1 VIGVGLGL
9 FNSALRGPLGW
20 PDPVLL
26 TTLSPTG
33 APTLRLY
40 TAGYG
45 GTYTFDDGTAAKLT
59 DADDGTFAF
68 LKLTCNS
75 GGSGTYYRLVSYPFT
90 TCPDYAHI
98 SHLVCRTYV
107 KRIQA
112 GSDSYMAK
120 RYMGVHSYPWSTNP
134 ADRASVPTNIL
145 PGTSLAWQ
153 EYLWSLGRDRAPWT
167 TAGVNAQEYGWDV
180 DLALGS
186 GPPGL
191 SIEFQIAAMEL
202 QVWGTA

>member
-1 VIGVGLGL
+1 MQVDAR
-9 FNSALRGPLGW
+9 SKSPGW

-26 TTLSPTG
+26 TTLTPTG
-33 APTLRLY
+33 SPTLRLY
-40 TAGYG
+40 TPGYG
-45 GTYTFDDGTAAKLT
+45 GTYTYDDGTAANLA

-68 LKLTCNS
+68 LKLICNS
-75 GGSGTYYRLVSYPFT
+75 GGSGTYYRLVSFPFT

-98 SHLVCRTYV
+98 AHLIMRLYV

-112 GSDSYMAK
+112 GSDSYMVK
-120 RYMGVHSYPWSTNP
+120 RFCGVQNYPWSTNP
-134 ADRASVPTNIL
+134 DDRSSVPTTIL
-145 PGTSLAWQ
+145 PGTSFAWQ
-153 EYLWSLGRDRAPWT
+153 EYLWALGKDRAPWT
-167 TAGVNAQEYGWDV
+167 PAGVNAQEYGWVV

-191 SIEFQIAAMEL
+191 SIEFQIAAMGL